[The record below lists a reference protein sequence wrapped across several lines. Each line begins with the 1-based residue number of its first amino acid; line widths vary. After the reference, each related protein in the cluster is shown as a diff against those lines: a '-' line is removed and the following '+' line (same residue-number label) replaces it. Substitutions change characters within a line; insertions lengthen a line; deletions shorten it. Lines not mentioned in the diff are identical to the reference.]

1 MRLAG
6 PDVRRVK
13 KRSIAEDESAAF
25 IFSVSPAPRGLRPPV
40 TRLIIGCPHIRTTSA
55 RAPRNRRATVSTSP
69 RADTC
74 LSTARTSKTAL
85 GGGVGMWLLVLL
97 ALIAALFVGLGF
109 VVKWLFIVAVVLA
122 LVWLIAFFA
131 GGLRRA

>member
-1 MRLAG
+1 M
-6 PDVRRVK
+6 K

-25 IFSVSPAPRGLRPPV
+25 MFSVSPAPRGLRPPV
-40 TRLIIGCPHIRTTSA
+40 TRLINRLPPHQDYLGACAAKQEGDGFDLASGGY
-55 RAPRNRRATVSTSP
+55 VSVNCKDFEDSP
-69 RADTC
+69 GR
-74 LSTARTSKTAL
+74 
-85 GGGVGMWLLVLL
+85 GVGMWLLVLL